1 MSGFIGWIFDCLML
15 ASSFLLIAS
24 ERLLT
29 SITLF
34 LPQRVLDFCGKVVN
48 TFIHAWPSR
57 GQLAFEDN
65 EELSSRVDKVCDASG
80 FLEICDIHGYEAEE
94 HVIPTRD
101 GYLLNVHRIG
111 GPRHTKWRYTTEL
124 RPVVYLHHGLLM
136 NSEVWI
142 AVPDHKDSIAFA
154 LADLGY
160 DVWLGNNRG
169 NKYSKKH
176 ISRKPQ
182 FEEFW
187 NFGLD
192 EFALYDIP
200 DTVDYILSVTNQ
212 PNLAYIGFSQGSAQA
227 FAALSI
233 HPNLNHQI
241 NLFVA
246 LGPAMAPPGIN
257 SFIQSLINASPN
269 LIYAV
274 FGHRILLRST
284 VFWQSV
290 MLPGI
295 FMRAIDVALDLLFS
309 WKGRNITY
317 AQRLT
322 GYAHLYSYTSV
333 KSVVHW
339 FQIIRSGVFQMY
351 DDEMLGPFQFSR
363 FSRVPHYPTNNIITP
378 LEVIYGTQDT
388 LLDIDS
394 LSQALP
400 SATNYTPIE
409 GYEHLEMI
417 WGKDVRTLILP
428 KIAECLASRTMS
440 QLDND
445 DL

>member
-1 MSGFIGWIFDCLML
+1 MKSFFDYLVL
-15 ASSFLLIAS
+15 AISFVLVAS
-24 ERLLT
+24 EKLIT
-29 SITLF
+29 GITLL
-34 LPQRVLDFCGKVVN
+34 LPQKVLDSFGDFVN
-48 TFIHAWPSR
+48 LFIHAWPSR
-57 GQLAFEDN
+57 AQLAFEDN
-65 EELSSRVDKVCDASG
+65 EDLSLRVKHVCDARG
-80 FLEICDIHGYEAEE
+80 FLEICQIHGYDAEE
-94 HVIPTRD
+94 HVIATKD
-101 GYLLNVHRIG
+101 GYLLNIHRIG
-111 GPRHTKWRYTTEL
+111 GPRYTQWRRGSEAK
-124 RPVVYLHHGLLM
+124 PVVYLHHGLLM

-142 AVPDHKDSIAFA
+142 AVPDHKSSVAFA

-182 FEEFW
+182 SVEFW

-200 DTVDYILSVTNQ
+200 DTVDYILNVTQ
-212 PNLAYIGFSQGSAQA
+212 QSSLAYIGFSQGSAQA

-233 HPNLNHQI
+233 HPYLNHQI
-241 NLFVA
+241 NLFIA

-269 LIYAV
+269 LLYAV

-284 VFWQSV
+284 VFWQSI

-295 FMRAIDVALDLLFS
+295 FMRAIDLALNLLFS
-309 WKGRNITY
+309 WKGRNISY

-339 FQIIRSGVFQMY
+339 FQIIKAGVFQMY
-351 DDEMLGPFQFSR
+351 DDETLGPFQFSR
-363 FSRVPHYPTNNIITP
+363 FTRVPQYPTNNIISP
-378 LEVIYGTQDT
+378 IEVIYGTADT
-388 LLDIDS
+388 LLNIES
-394 LSQALP
+394 LSLALP
-400 SATNYTPIE
+400 PETNYSPIKD
-409 GYEHLEMI
+409 YEHLEMI
-417 WGKDVRTLILP
+417 WGEQVPNIIVP
-428 KIAECLASRTMS
+428 KIAECLRRHSITTV
-440 QLDND
+440 D
-445 DL
+445 DDEL